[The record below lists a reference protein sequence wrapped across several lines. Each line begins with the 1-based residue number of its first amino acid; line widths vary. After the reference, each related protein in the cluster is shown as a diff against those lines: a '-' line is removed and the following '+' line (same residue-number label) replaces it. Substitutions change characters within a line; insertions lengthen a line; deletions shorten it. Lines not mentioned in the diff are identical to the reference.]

1 MVRPARDRNE
11 TLTATGYML
20 IGVLNSHAN
29 LRARLCAIV
38 IALVAAITVV
48 ASPLSPT
55 PKAEAQHRCPA
66 VAFVAARGSGQNDQI
81 FRTSYSP
88 QAPWVSNGWEGQTI
102 RAFLRHAEGRYV
114 ATHGGNS
121 LMKDVEVLGLE
132 PRFYPAVY
140 PEYEVPNV
148 IAPTTALQ
156 AFSLAMQYSVPVL
169 RMAMRA
175 GNEFLDSVQV
185 GRTGVMAMINGYEAT
200 TGCHPQYIL
209 SGYSQGAMIML
220 EHERELARR
229 GQLAGVVYFGNPNTA
244 AGDPS
249 TVGVPGGGAG
259 GILGF
264 LPFNSRTAA
273 GTGNRVNYCLPL
285 DGVCDL
291 SVQTLRASQGN
302 GGNHGRYFIWGSRW
316 DNQVSDSFGRFV
328 DQVRY

>member
-1 MVRPARDRNE
+1 
-11 TLTATGYML
+11 ML
-20 IGVLNSHAN
+20 ICVLHSQTSWR
-29 LRARLCAIV
+29 LRLSALI
-38 IALVAAITVV
+38 IAVVAAITAVI
-48 ASPLSPT
+48 SPVGPT
-55 PKAEAQHRCPA
+55 PEADAQHRCPA
-66 VAFVAARGSGQNDQI
+66 VALVAARGSGQNDQI
-81 FRTSYSP
+81 YRTRYST

-102 RAFLRHAEGRYV
+102 RAFLHHAEGRYR

-132 PRFYPAVY
+132 PRYYPAVY
-140 PEYEVPNV
+140 PEYSVPNV
-148 IAPTTALQ
+148 IAPSTVMQALG
-156 AFSLAMQYSVPVL
+156 LAVQYTVPVL

-185 GRTGVMAMINGYEAT
+185 GRTGVMAMINGYERS
-200 TGCHPQYIL
+200 TGCRPKYIL

-244 AGDPS
+244 PWDPA
-249 TVGVPGGGAG
+249 TVGVAGGGAG

-264 LPFNSRTAA
+264 LPFNMKTAA
-273 GTGNRVNYCLPL
+273 GTRNRVNYCLPL

-302 GGNHGRYFIWGSRW
+302 GGNHGRYFIWPSRW
-316 DNQVSDSFGRFV
+316 DNTVSDRFGRFV
-328 DQVRY
+328 DQVRYR